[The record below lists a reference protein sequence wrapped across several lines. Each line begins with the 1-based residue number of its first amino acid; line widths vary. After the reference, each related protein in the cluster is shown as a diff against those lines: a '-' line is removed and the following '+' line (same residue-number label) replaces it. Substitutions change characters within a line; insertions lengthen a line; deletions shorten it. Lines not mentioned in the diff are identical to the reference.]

1 MDIKELLE
9 ASTRKHSHLCP
20 RQILGV
26 RIGLAGLATLG
37 LTTDDIA
44 RKRLLVI
51 AETDGCFIDGLI
63 AAIGCEF
70 GHRTLRVEDYG
81 KIAAT
86 FIDTKTE
93 RAYRIA
99 PALDVREKAYDY
111 APGESRHYFAQLQA
125 YQVMPNDDL
134 LTLREVN
141 LTQPVSQIVSRPGVR
156 TNCALCGEE
165 IINEREIR
173 RDGMILCRACA
184 DYGYYQI
191 PAYCLQTISE
201 ALCAQ
206 IK

>member
-1 MDIKELLE
+1 MDIQKLLE

-26 RIGLAGLATLG
+26 RIGLAGLAALG
-37 LTTDDIA
+37 LTADEVA

-63 AAIGCEF
+63 AATGCEF
-70 GHRTLRVEDYG
+70 GHRTLRAEDYG

-86 FIDTKTE
+86 FIDIKTE
-93 RAYRIA
+93 RAYRLA
-99 PALDVREKAYDY
+99 PALDVREKAYAY
-111 APGESRHYFAQLQA
+111 APDETRHYFAQLQA

-184 DYGYYQI
+184 GYGYYQI